1 MGLAYRKEDDFG
13 MWYSNICTESELIS
27 YYNVSG
33 CYILRPWAYAMWE
46 QLQKFFDGEI
56 KKLGVENAY
65 FPLFVTK
72 DALEKEE
79 SHIDGTW

>member
-1 MGLAYRKEDDFG
+1 M
-13 MWYSNICTESELIS
+13 IS